1 MSASAP
7 ALASAATILPVEPI
21 QVRRRTVWN
30 RFLHHGSA
38 VAALVVLILIVLSA
52 VLANVISRQDPT
64 AQSLSS
70 RLLPPFWLAKGS
82 FAHPL
87 GSDGF
92 GRDILTR
99 ILYGGR
105 ISLLIGFVCST
116 TGAIIGIAL
125 GILAGYRGGKLG
137 TVIMR
142 ISDVQLAF
150 PFIVLAIAVIATLGS
165 DIKVLLALLSLFGW
179 VSFARI
185 TRAQTLRI
193 RNGEFVEAARVVG
206 AGSGRIMLRH
216 VLPNV
221 ISSNLVIWTFNV
233 AQLILVEST
242 LSFLGLGVQPPT
254 PSWGNMLSE
263 GRTYVSDAWWLAIFP
278 GLAITITVLAV
289 NTLGDAL
296 RDVFDPRLQV
306 R

>member
-1 MSASAP
+1 M
-7 ALASAATILPVEPI
+7 